1 MSYITA
7 ITGTM
12 PSRTDNQENFS
23 DNADALVA
31 ALPTL
36 QSQINTVVDEINDSV
51 DAVEAD
57 RVAVIALKGDVT
69 TLKSDC
75 ETIKGLCEDAQDL
88 AEDARDASEGF
99 RDSALVIAAAAQSAV
114 GIPSLTGK
122 AGQSLTVK
130 SAEDG
135 VEWVQFAK
143 PDSIVV
149 LTSGTTWTC
158 PEGVKL
164 AYVRL
169 VGGCGGGAVK
179 SASSGG
185 SGATGGEIEALVTLT
200 PGTTYNYSVGAGG
213 AESTILNTNGNS
225 GGSTTITF
233 GSDTFSVTGGSG
245 GYTDITKMAEPGTVI
260 SCPSGLGKKGYPGH
274 IPNINTVTKTYGGT
288 SSLGTTGGGS
298 NPNIGYAGDNG
309 IIVLEVYK

>member
-57 RVAVIALKGDVT
+57 RVAVVALKGDVT
-69 TLKSDC
+69 TLKADC

-99 RDSALVIAAAAQSAV
+99 RDSALVIAAAVQSAA
-114 GIPSLTGK
+114 GLPSLTDK
-122 AGQSLTVK
+122 AGQALAVK
-130 SAEDG
+130 STEDG
-135 VEWVQFAK
+135 VEWVQFVK

-169 VGGCGGGAVK
+169 VGGCGGGAAK
-179 SASSGG
+179 TSAGG

-200 PGTTYNYSVGAGG
+200 PGTTYNYSIGAGG
-213 AESTILNTNGNS
+213 AENTTLSTNGNS

-233 GSDTFSVTGGSG
+233 GSDTFSVTGGG
-245 GYTDITKMAEPGTVI
+245 GGNTDYTRMAEPGTVI
-260 SCPSGLGKKGYPGH
+260 SCPSGLGKKGHPGYS
-274 IPNINTVTKTYGGT
+274 PTNINSVNETYGST
-288 SSLGTTGGGS
+288 SSLGTAGGAS
-298 NPNIGYAGDNG
+298 SPNIGYAGDDG